1 MKAKFIAMCIVAAPA
16 LIAGAGTKAGAQIY
30 VAQQRVDTTITVED
44 QTATLRV
51 SVYAGRVNVTGVSG
65 KKVSIKGIVNSG
77 EMEIR
82 SRFSTVSVNMDENP
96 SHSRAELD
104 ITVPFGTNVIIEGF
118 SAAFNVKGVKGEA
131 SVEALS
137 GSIQLS
143 DASGSVSLETVS
155 GDISVSKV
163 NGTVAAESVSGDVTV
178 SGVDGD
184 IETESVSGVVSI
196 TDAKSKA
203 VRAETVGG
211 SITYF
216 GTIEALGNYVFKTH
230 AGRLTLGIP
239 ASTGATVGLETFS
252 GEVESD
258 FPMTLVSRTT
268 RRSNESKFEF
278 TLGDGKARVV
288 LETFS
293 GDIRIQRG
301 TGRANQ
307 E

>member
-1 MKAKFIAMCIVAAPA
+1 
-16 LIAGAGTKAGAQIY
+16 
-30 VAQQRVDTTITVED
+30 
-44 QTATLRV
+44 
-51 SVYAGRVNVTGVSG
+51 
-65 KKVSIKGIVNSG
+65 
-77 EMEIR
+77 
-82 SRFSTVSVNMDENP
+82 
-96 SHSRAELD
+96 
-104 ITVPFGTNVIIEGF
+104 
-118 SAAFNVKGVKGEA
+118 
-131 SVEALS
+131 
-137 GSIQLS
+137 
-143 DASGSVSLETVS
+143 VSLETVS

-163 NGTVAAESVSGDVTV
+163 DGNVTAESVSGDVMIG
-178 SGVDGD
+178 GVTGD
-184 IETESVSGVVSI
+184 VETESVSGEISI

-211 SITYF
+211 PITYF

-252 GEVESD
+252 GDVESD
-258 FPMTLVSRTT
+258 FPMTLTSRTT
-268 RRSNESKFEF
+268 RKSNESKFEF

-301 TGRANQ
+301 TSRANR